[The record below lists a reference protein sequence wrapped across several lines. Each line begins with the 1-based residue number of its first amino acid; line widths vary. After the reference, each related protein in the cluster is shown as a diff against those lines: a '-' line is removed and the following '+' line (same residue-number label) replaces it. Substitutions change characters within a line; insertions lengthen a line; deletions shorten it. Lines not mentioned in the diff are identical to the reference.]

1 MKGKIIAHERI
12 VDHLLERFR
21 HFDHLKA
28 VAKCETWIMEAF
40 KNLGK
45 NSKVVNDEELMRA
58 FKGDNNR
65 VDIND

>member
-1 MKGKIIAHERI
+1 
-12 VDHLLERFR
+12 
-21 HFDHLKA
+21 
-28 VAKCETWIMEAF
+28 MEAF